1 MNARAKWAYLTYDMM
16 IERIQDGT
24 LDQYDVCYVYDR
36 KENYIISPELEP
48 WAVRSRIYTF
58 DSVNEANRIL
68 NINTDTYVGQ
78 IVSILKGDKYT
89 GYVVN
94 KNVNNIFEATPLTLD
109 EIDYNTLGNRP
120 IENLVGT
127 FENPIMVSTLLSG
140 TYKIKGQYK
149 ITNEDETVYLSADG
163 DLFLIEISEDVK
175 YIKRFTKD
183 SIFDFTID
191 TDGITKKKYIT
202 DEYLRECGYASTEYV
217 DAKMIAFEETIKA
230 DIEAYVES
238 TVEQVITEKVD
249 TIINERFEE
258 KFNDNIEG
266 ITEEEVRSLF

>member
-1 MNARAKWAYLTYDMM
+1 MNGRAKWAYLPYNS
-16 IERIQDGT
+16 IQQKIDGGK
-24 LDQYDVCYVYDR
+24 LDQYDVVYTSDTH
-36 KENYIISPELEP
+36 ENLVISPDLEL
-48 WAVRSRIYTF
+48 WSVKSRIYTF
-58 DSVNEANRIL
+58 DSVDEANRIL
-68 NINTDTYVGQ
+68 NTNTDTYKGQ
-78 IVSILKGDKYT
+78 IVAILNSDKYR
-89 GYVVN
+89 GYIVN
-94 KNVNNIFEATPLTLD
+94 QNENGNYFVTPLSPD

-140 TYKIKGQYK
+140 IYKIKGQYK

-163 DLFLIEISEDVK
+163 DLFLIEISDDVK

-183 SIFDFTID
+183 LICDFTID
-191 TDGITKKKYIT
+191 ADGVTKKKYIT

-217 DAKMIAFEETIKA
+217 DTKMTALEETIKA
-230 DIEAYVES
+230 DIETYIES
-238 TVEQVITEKVD
+238 IVEQVITEKVD

-266 ITEEEVRSLF
+266 ITEEEVRNLF